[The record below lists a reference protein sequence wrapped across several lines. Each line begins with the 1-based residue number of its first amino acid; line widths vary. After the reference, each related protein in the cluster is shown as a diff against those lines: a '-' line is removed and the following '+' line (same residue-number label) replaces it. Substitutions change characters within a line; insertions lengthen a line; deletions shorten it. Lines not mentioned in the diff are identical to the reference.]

1 MNSSVGPFLRMVYAR
16 LQKPFQQ
23 ASFQDSLMLV
33 VFNALYYD
41 PALTLRELE
50 GMGALG
56 PVFTMAAAMVRARKS
71 KRPNRPQHF
80 RDEYSKKVVCLGLTA
95 LMTVDD
101 ASLPAAIGGSA
112 SLGVA
117 FEMLLQLLGF
127 LKDDMERARLE
138 EEASSGSGSDGDD
151 DEDLDDGYGEED
163 GALGEDVEVQDVQL
177 SKLVRRLQGGDQGSN
192 SDDTSDWEWEEEA
205 EVFSCPLDDI
215 DAFVQLADCMEAMR
229 GLHPARFE
237 ALTGK
242 PELQG
247 ALQEVSL
254 YADKRR
260 QEIAAEKAAEQE
272 EEAKKQAKRM
282 AGQMPP
288 AGQ

>member
-1 MNSSVGPFLRMVYAR
+1 MVLWEPPAAHALCPRCAGWLQRDSLQRVWLACDVQAGTVDLAVLEGLRSVRCRR
-16 LQKPFQQ
+16 LQ
-23 ASFQDSLMLV
+23 
-33 VFNALYYD
+33 
-41 PALTLRELE
+41 
-50 GMGALG
+50 
-56 PVFTMAAAMVRARKS
+56 
-71 KRPNRPQHF
+71 
-80 RDEYSKKVVCLGLTA
+80 
-95 LMTVDD
+95 
-101 ASLPAAIGGSA
+101 
-112 SLGVA
+112 
-117 FEMLLQLLGF
+117 
-127 LKDDMERARLE
+127 
-138 EEASSGSGSDGDD
+138 ASSGSGSDGDD
-151 DEDLDDGYGEED
+151 DEDLADGYGEED